1 MARRINSTPKK
12 DGFRMPGEFEEQEQ
26 IFMMWPERDDT
37 WRNGGKP
44 AQMAFAEVARA
55 ISEFE
60 PVTMIVSMGQY
71 ENARNRL
78 PEEIRVV
85 EMSNDDAWVR
95 DCGPSFVI
103 NDEGVVRGND
113 WDFNAWGGLVDGLYF
128 PWDSDDAIAQ
138 KICELE
144 RVDSYKVD
152 GFVFEGGSFHVDGEG
167 TVITTEQCLLSEGRN
182 PHMTKEEIEE
192 TVKEYLNCEKVI
204 WLPEG
209 IDPEETN
216 GHVDDIACYIAPGEV
231 AVVYTDDETHPWYKA
246 CQSAYET
253 LCNEVDAKGR
263 KLKVHKITTAKH
275 PVTLPAGFDVDVAC
289 GAPTREEGD
298 YCNASYMNFLICNG
312 GVIVPQYGDENDAL
326 ALEQIQALFPDR
338 KAVGVNTVEVVYG
351 GGNIHCITQQMP
363 KRRKY

>member
-60 PVTMIVSMGQY
+60 PVTMIVSKGQY

-144 RVDSYKVD
+144 RVDSY
-152 GFVFEGGSFHVDGEG
+152 
-167 TVITTEQCLLSEGRN
+167 IRR
-182 PHMTKEEIEE
+182 
-192 TVKEYLNCEKVI
+192 
-204 WLPEG
+204 
-209 IDPEETN
+209 
-216 GHVDDIACYIAPGEV
+216 
-231 AVVYTDDETHPWYKA
+231 
-246 CQSAYET
+246 
-253 LCNEVDAKGR
+253 R
-263 KLKVHKITTAKH
+263 KL
-275 PVTLPAGFDVDVAC
+275 PC
-289 GAPTREEGD
+289 
-298 YCNASYMNFLICNG
+298 
-312 GVIVPQYGDENDAL
+312 
-326 ALEQIQALFPDR
+326 
-338 KAVGVNTVEVVYG
+338 
-351 GGNIHCITQQMP
+351 
-363 KRRKY
+363 